1 MEQEGDHQL
10 WWYVIFCIY
19 LFVQTDLYFMIYDA
33 CQANGSHCVLMME
46 PSKTCSKI
54 QLSAALRVLRL
65 AVMDIHDTP
74 HSSHC
79 SLPYIP
85 HSTMIDLIQQNMEWY
100 ETMLQHPTY
109 CLTPGE
115 VAMIK
120 WSPWWRDL
128 MVVSPNLSSLCTHFK
143 FEYLPSACEP
153 MKRPRKPSRLPACA
167 KHIQ

>member
-1 MEQEGDHQL
+1 
-10 WWYVIFCIY
+10 
-19 LFVQTDLYFMIYDA
+19 MIYDA

-85 HSTMIDLIQQNMEWY
+85 HSTMIDLIQQNVESY
-100 ETMLQHPTY
+100 ETMYNIQ
-109 CLTPGE
+109 LTALSWRGRHDK
-115 VAMIK
+115 MISLVTRSDGPVTK
-120 WSPWWRDL
+120 PL
-128 MVVSPNLSSLCTHFK
+128 VSLYSF
-143 FEYLPSACEP
+143 
-153 MKRPRKPSRLPACA
+153 
-167 KHIQ
+167 

>member
-1 MEQEGDHQL
+1 
-10 WWYVIFCIY
+10 
-19 LFVQTDLYFMIYDA
+19 MIYDA

-85 HSTMIDLIQQNMEWY
+85 HSTMIDLIQQNVESY
-100 ETMLQHPTY
+100 ETTTSNLLPHSRRGRY
-109 CLTPGE
+109 DK
-115 VAMIK
+115 MII
-120 WSPWWRDL
+120 L
-128 MVVSPNLSSLCTHFK
+128 MTRSDGRVTKPLVSLYSF
-143 FEYLPSACEP
+143 
-153 MKRPRKPSRLPACA
+153 
-167 KHIQ
+167 